1 MPLRKKTRKKKNEKD
16 KKTSSKGEGGF
27 NVVSFRKKKLKS
39 R

>member
-1 MPLRKKTRKKKNEKD
+1 MPLRKKTRKKKTKRI
-16 KKTSSKGEGGF
+16 KKPSSKGEGGF